1 MMGLKKIL
9 GTGLVLS
16 SMMFMACDDSSS
28 ASGGFSC
35 DVTRKSGTVK
45 VTSTVPG
52 IGSMSVTISESQNAD
67 FQNYRV
73 IKSEYS
79 YNDASMAKNQCGF
92 WKEEA
97 DEWRDGSVSAK
108 CSGNTVYVTEYDKGS
123 LDEHEREYKEMCEE
137 EREMYESGEMD
148 Y

>member
-1 MMGLKKIL
+1 MGLKKIC
-9 GTGLVLS
+9 GMGLVLS

-45 VTSTVPG
+45 VSSTIPG
-52 IGSMSVTISESQNAD
+52 VGSMTVTVSESTNPD
-67 FQNYRV
+67 FENYRV
-73 IKSEYS
+73 IQSEYS
-79 YNDASMAKNQCGF
+79 YKDASWANSECES
-92 WKEEA
+92 WKDEA
-97 DEWRDGSVSAK
+97 EEWRDGSVSAK
-108 CSGNTVYVTEYDKGS
+108 CSGNRIIVTEYDRGS

-137 EREMYESGEMD
+137 TREMYESGAMD